1 MHSLEQLNRQMVE
14 HNAHRKHFERAPEE
28 LATQIVEE
36 AQELVE
42 EIQQS
47 MVTGEVWNVAGEIGD
62 LYILLAQ
69 LCHDLGINPVHAFE
83 MKALRNER
91 KYGDWT
97 MSNGYTPDESRK
109 ISKDSWAY
117 QGGDIA
123 FSHLY
128 LDLLAQDDLQEEA
141 L

>member
-1 MHSLEQLNRQMVE
+1 MVE
-14 HNAHRKHFERAPEE
+14 HNAHRKHFERSPEE
-28 LATQIVEE
+28 MAYAIVEE

-42 EIQQS
+42 EIQRS
-47 MVTGEVWNVAGEIGD
+47 LLTGEAWNVAGEIGD

-69 LCHDLGINPVHAFE
+69 LCHDLGINPADAFE

-97 MSNGYTPDESRK
+97 MNNGYTTNEAKRLSKESWK
-109 ISKDSWAY
+109 YS
-117 QGGDIA
+117 GGDVA

-128 LDLLAQDDLQEEA
+128 LDVLAQEPKNHQEPLEDK
-141 L
+141 

>member
-14 HNAHRKHFERAPEE
+14 HNAHRKHFERTPDQ
-28 LATQIVEE
+28 LASQVVEE
-36 AQELVE
+36 AQELVH
-42 EIQQS
+42 EIEQS

-69 LCHDLGINPVHAFE
+69 LCDDLGINPVHAFE

-97 MSNGYTPDESRK
+97 MSNGYTRDESFAQ
-109 ISKDSWAY
+109 SKEAWKY

-128 LDLLAQDDLQEEA
+128 LDLLAADDDSA
-141 L
+141 TA